1 MLNSGASKP
10 RVKGR
15 GRAPGTPLDPHL
27 ARQEVTSYR
36 DLPCEQ
42 NDLTHACEN
51 ITLPQSSF
59 AGGNYVGLKVKC
71 RQSSVSN
78 KEMVLAN
85 LILVFVK
92 PKR

>member
-15 GRAPGTPLDPHL
+15 GRAPGTPPLDPHL

-71 RQSSVSN
+71 RQSSVPN
-78 KEMVLAN
+78 KVMVLAN
-85 LILVFVK
+85 LILVL
-92 PKR
+92 